1 MATQK
6 ISTLMIVD
14 DDDVDQMMCKR
25 ILGRSGLV
33 DTVLG
38 YLYAEEALDHLKG
51 NQIPSPD
58 ILLLDINMPR
68 MTGFEFLEE
77 MSQLPDDVQKPMVVM
92 LTSSGNPSDKLR
104 ASEFKSVK
112 GYLTKPLS
120 EESLRRIIQPE

>member
-104 ASEFKSVK
+104 ASEFESVK

>member
-77 MSQLPDDVQKPMVVM
+77 MSRLPDDVQKPMVVM

-104 ASEFKSVK
+104 ASEFESVK